1 MLALVLIV
9 CVLQTASLGRETSRR
24 LEILKTADSDNLQW
38 NMAQTELEVVRF
50 GDMIRRVNAGD
61 VQDLSQL
68 RRRFDLF
75 YSRIN
80 TLKESPLY
88 RELRRDVL
96 IQDGLSQAQM
106 FLQRYTPI
114 IDGGDAELRQS
125 LTAMDQS
132 LTELREDVREM
143 VIQAIRIFARKADAQ
158 REDLS
163 MTLVR
168 LAVWMTA
175 LISGLFLAI
184 TVLYRM
190 FRRGQRVSSENLQ
203 VQSRLEAM
211 VTSALDAILVVDRDG
226 RIVEMND
233 AATTI
238 FGYERHE
245 AIGKPMA
252 PLIVPPELR
261 DAHHAGMRNYLSSG
275 ETRVIGAG
283 RVQLTGMRKS
293 GALFPVEMSLS
304 AAMHENREVF
314 IAYIR
319 DISARLQAEDD
330 LRRARDEAQAGERAK
345 SNLLTVMSHEMRTP
359 LNGILGAIDLFERD
373 NLTKRQ
379 IRFLDAIRVSGDL
392 LLHHVN
398 DVLDLSRLDAGAD
411 APVLSTFDLSEQMT
425 ALIESQS
432 ASARNRG
439 NSLDLVIFDAARGPV
454 LGDARRVQQCLLNLI
469 GNAIKFTRD
478 GDITVEI
485 ERLGD
490 SDMVEFRIVDT
501 GIGIAEEDLERIFGE
516 FVTVDSSYARES
528 EGTGLGLAITHR
540 LAQSMGGEIDADS
553 IEGEGS
559 LFRLTIP
566 LPPSEVQPEQEV
578 QPLVSPDAAHA
589 KGCRILVVED
599 NEINRFLVVEM
610 LQGGGCEVHEA
621 ENGLDGVRL
630 AEAQHY
636 DLIVMD
642 ISMPEMDG
650 MEATRRIRSG
660 DGASAKVPIIAL
672 TAHIAQ
678 DDHAKFRRAGF
689 DEILTKPVSRDKL
702 RGVIAHFVLGEEP
715 EAPTEAVDE
724 DTVREFIDM
733 LGEEKYRQTRAKFL
747 RSVAD
752 LLERVKAEEEDF
764 RALAHR
770 EAGSASMLGM
780 LRFLNALRELEN
792 LPEGADPA
800 PIADRLRG
808 LLAEAEDA
816 EGEL

>member
-1 MLALVLIV
+1 
-9 CVLQTASLGRETSRR
+9 
-24 LEILKTADSDNLQW
+24 
-38 NMAQTELEVVRF
+38 MAQTELEVVRF
-50 GDMIRRVNAGD
+50 GDMIRRVKAGD

-80 TLKESPLY
+80 TLRESPLY
-88 RELRRDVL
+88 RELREDEL
-96 IQDGLSQAQM
+96 IQDGLSQAQL

-114 IDGGDAELRQS
+114 IDGGDAELRQN
-125 LTAMDQS
+125 LTSMDQS
-132 LTELREDVREM
+132 LTELREDIREM
-143 VIQAIRIFARKADAQ
+143 VIQAVRIFARKADSQ

-163 MTLVR
+163 MTLMR

-175 LISGLFLAI
+175 LIGALFVAI

-190 FRRGQRVSSENLQ
+190 FRRGLRVSRESQQ

-211 VTSALDAILVVDRDG
+211 VTSALDAILMMDRDG

-238 FGYERHE
+238 FGYARHE
-245 AIGKPMA
+245 AIGKLMA
-252 PLIVPPELR
+252 PLFVPPDLR
-261 DAHHAGMRNYLSSG
+261 EAHGAGMRNYLSSG

-304 AAMHENREVF
+304 TAMHEDREVF

-330 LRRARDEAQAGERAK
+330 LRRARDQAQAGERAK

-379 IRFLDAIRVSGDL
+379 IRLLDAIRVSGDL

-411 APVLSTFDLSEQMT
+411 APVLSTFDLAEQVT
-425 ALIESQS
+425 ALVESQS
-432 ASARNRG
+432 ASARSRG
-439 NSLDLVIFDAARGPV
+439 NSLELVIFDAARGPV

-478 GDITVEI
+478 GEITVEI
-485 ERLGD
+485 ERLGE
-490 SDMVEFRIVDT
+490 SEMVEFRIVDT

-516 FVTVDSSYARES
+516 FVTVDSSFARES

-540 LAQSMGGEIDADS
+540 LARSMGGEIDADS

-566 LPPSEVQPEQEV
+566 LPRSEAQPSQAG
-578 QPLVSPDAAHA
+578 QPLVPADAAHA
-589 KGCRILVVED
+589 EGCRILVVED

-610 LQGGGCEVHEA
+610 LQGGGCEVDEA

-630 AEAQHY
+630 AEARDY

-672 TAHIAQ
+672 TAHISQA
-678 DDHAKFRRAGF
+678 DHAKFRRAGF
-689 DEILTKPVSRDKL
+689 DEILTKPVTRDKL
-702 RGVIAHFVLGEEP
+702 RGVIAHFVLGQEP
-715 EAPTEAVDE
+715 EAQTEAEDQ

-733 LGEEKYRQTRAKFL
+733 LGEEKYRQTRATFL
-747 RSVAD
+747 RSVAE
-752 LLERVKAEEEDF
+752 LLERVKAGDEDV

-780 LRFLNALRELEN
+780 LRFLNALRDLEN
-792 LPEGADPA
+792 LPDGADPE
-800 PIADRLRG
+800 PIAARLRG
-808 LLAEAEDA
+808 LLDAAEAEDA
-816 EGEL
+816 P